1 MSQALTTD
9 TPGAPARRRGRPWAL
24 PAAVAAVL
32 ILLGISLSIG
42 AFDILGD
49 EFGSE
54 MFWITRVPRTLALVL
69 AGAAIATSG
78 LVMQVLT
85 QNRFVDATTSGTT
98 EWAAL
103 GLLLVMIAIVLVCIF
118 AIGLAS
124 R

>member
-54 MFWITRVPRTLALVL
+54 MFWITRVR
-69 AGAAIATSG
+69 SSSK
-78 LVMQVLT
+78 VMAFLPP
-85 QNRFVDATTSGTT
+85 
-98 EWAAL
+98 WM
-103 GLLLVMIAIVLVCIF
+103 LLVEYAKIDSMA
-118 AIGLAS
+118 
-124 R
+124 